1 MLTILHTESSM
12 GWGGQEIRI
21 LKESLGLLRKG
32 HRVLIACQPGS
43 GLERRARASGIPV
56 EPVRMRSAFDLP
68 AVFQLRR
75 LIKQGGVDV
84 VSTHSSVDSWL
95 ASTAARLRF
104 PRPAIVR
111 TRHLALPARG
121 WLTYR
126 LPDRIVTVS
135 EFVRRY
141 LVEGRS
147 LLSEK
152 VVAVPTGVDL
162 ERFRPAEDPAP
173 LREELGI
180 PLKAK
185 VVITVAVLRR
195 PKGHHVILE
204 AAKRIL
210 AKEPEALFLFVG
222 DGPQQRNLER
232 AIAQLGLGDHV
243 GLLGLRDDVP
253 RILASADLYVTA
265 AFHEALGQ
273 ATIEAMAAGL
283 PVVGTRVG
291 GVPELVLNG
300 ETGLLV
306 PPGDADA
313 LASAILELLAD
324 PERAKAMGQRGRDH
338 VVERFSLE
346 KMVGSMEALYLS
358 LGKGQEGVA
367 SGPLCD

>member
-1 MLTILHTESSM
+1 MLTLLHTESSM

-21 LKESLGLLRKG
+21 LKESLGLLRRG

-43 GLERRARASGIPV
+43 GLERRTRASGIPV
-56 EPVRMRSAFDLP
+56 EPVRMRTPFHLP
-68 AVFQLRR
+68 AVFQLKR
-75 LIKQGGVDV
+75 LIKQGKVDV

-95 ASTAARLRF
+95 ASMAARLCF

-135 EFVRRY
+135 EFVRRS
-141 LVEGRS
+141 LVKGQS
-147 LLSEK
+147 LPPEK
-152 VVAVPTGVDL
+152 VVAIPTGVDL
-162 ERFRPAEDPAP
+162 ERFRPVKDPAP

-195 PKGHHVILE
+195 PKGHHVVLE

-210 AKEPEALFLFVG
+210 AKEPEILFLFVG
-222 DGPQQRNLER
+222 DGPQRQNLER
-232 AIAQLGLGDHV
+232 AIAQLSLGNHV
-243 GLLGLRDDVP
+243 RLLGWRDDVS
-253 RILASADLYVTA
+253 RLLASADLYVTA

-273 ATIEAMAAGL
+273 ATLEAMATGL
-283 PVVGTRVG
+283 PVIGTRVG
-291 GVPELVLNG
+291 GVPELVLDG
-300 ETGLLV
+300 ATGLLV
-306 PPGDADA
+306 QPGDADA
-313 LASAILELLAD
+313 LASAILELFAD

-338 VVERFSLE
+338 VVEQFSLE
-346 KMVGSMEALYLS
+346 KMVEAMEALYLR
-358 LGKGQEGVA
+358 LGKGQEGIA
-367 SGPLCD
+367 SGILGH